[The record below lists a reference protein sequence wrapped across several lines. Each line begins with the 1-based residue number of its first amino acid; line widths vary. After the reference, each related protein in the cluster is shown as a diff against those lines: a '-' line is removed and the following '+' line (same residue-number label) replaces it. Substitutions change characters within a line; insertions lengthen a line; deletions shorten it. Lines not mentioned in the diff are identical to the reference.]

1 MNEALLEARG
11 VERFFQDG
19 ERRLEVLLGVDLEV
33 AAGETV
39 VVVGA
44 SGTGKSTLLHILGAL
59 DRPTSGRVRIGDRWL
74 DDLSVRELA
83 LVRNREVGFVF
94 QMHHLLLEFSALE
107 NVMLPLM
114 ARGESPAESRRRA
127 EEILARVGL
136 SDRLLHSPVKLSG
149 GEQQRVA
156 IARALVGGPALVFMD
171 EPTGN
176 LDPDTAER
184 VLNHVFALAGAD
196 GTSFII
202 VTHDGRLAARAD
214 RALTLSGGKLI
225 PMEAR

>member
-1 MNEALLEARG
+1 MSEAALVAEG

-19 ERRLEVLLGVDLEV
+19 ERRLEVLAGVDLEV
-33 AAGETV
+33 APGETV

-59 DRPTSGRVRIGDRWL
+59 DRPTGGRVRIADRWL
-74 DDLSVRELA
+74 DELSTRELA

-107 NVMLPLM
+107 NVMLPLL
-114 ARGESPAESRRRA
+114 ARGESPGESRRRSR
-127 EEILARVGL
+127 EILERVGL
-136 SDRLLHSPVKLSG
+136 ADRLEHPPAKLSG

-156 IARALVGGPALVFMD
+156 IARALVGGPALVLMD

-176 LDPDTAER
+176 LDPGTAGR
-184 VLNHVFALAGAD
+184 VLDLVFDLAGAD
-196 GTSFII
+196 GTSFVV

-214 RALTLSGGKLI
+214 RALSLAAGRLS

>member
-1 MNEALLEARG
+1 MSEAVLEARG

-33 AAGETV
+33 TLGETV

-59 DRPTSGRVRIGDRWL
+59 DRPTGGRVRVGDRWL

-83 LVRNREVGFVF
+83 FLRNREVGFVF

-107 NVMLPLM
+107 NVMLPLL
-114 ARGESPAESRRRA
+114 ARGESPVESRRRA
-127 EEILARVGL
+127 GEMLDRVGL
-136 SDRLLHSPVKLSG
+136 ADRLEHSPVKLSG

-156 IARALVGGPALVFMD
+156 VARSLVGGPKLVLMD

-176 LDPDTAER
+176 LDPGTAER
-184 VLNHVFALAGAD
+184 VLDLVFDLAGGD
-196 GTSFII
+196 GTSFVM
-202 VTHDGRLAARAD
+202 VTHDARLAARAD
-214 RALTLSGGKLI
+214 RALTLSGGKLA
-225 PMEAR
+225 PLEAR

>member
-1 MNEALLEARG
+1 MSEAVLVASG

-19 ERRLEVLLGVDLEV
+19 ERRLEVLSGVDLEV
-33 AAGETV
+33 APGETV

-59 DRPTSGRVRIGDRWL
+59 DRPTAGRVRIGERWFE
-74 DDLSVRELA
+74 DLSVRELA
-83 LVRNREVGFVF
+83 HLRNREVGFVF

-114 ARGESPAESRRRA
+114 ARGESPAESKRRA
-127 EEILARVGL
+127 EGMLGRVGL
-136 SDRLLHSPVKLSG
+136 ADRLTHSPAKLSG

-156 IARALVGGPALVFMD
+156 IARALVGGPKLVLMD

-176 LDPDTAER
+176 LDPGTAGR
-184 VLNHVFALAGAD
+184 ILDLVFDLAGVD
-196 GTSFII
+196 GTSFVV
-202 VTHDGRLAARAD
+202 VTHDARLAARAD
-214 RALTLSGGKLI
+214 RALSLSGGRLV